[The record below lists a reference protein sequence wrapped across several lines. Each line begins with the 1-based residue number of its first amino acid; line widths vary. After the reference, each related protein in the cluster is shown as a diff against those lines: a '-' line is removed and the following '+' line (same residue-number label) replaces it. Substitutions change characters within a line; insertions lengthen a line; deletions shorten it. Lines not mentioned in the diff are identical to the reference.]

1 MIISQM
7 VFSQSIPRM
16 LEMADTLYKS
26 HRYLDAIEFYDKI
39 TNIDKENYM
48 ARYRL
53 GICYKETLQYEK
65 AMDVLLKLGN
75 IPGHNFRAKSL
86 YYYANLLRLD
96 SRFRD
101 ADSVYNYLIA
111 VPDADPDLIELARKQ
126 REGCLVA
133 LRQQKVERGFKVNLF
148 DEINSKFHDFGAI
161 LNPMNKHIV
170 FASTRNLHEGQYEG
184 NQYDGLLPD
193 LVAYENRRGDRYR
206 NATNDQDFGDLN
218 THWAEG
224 SGSFTGD
231 GKTFYFTT
239 CHGEGGSDCMVM
251 VSYLEGDQWT
261 TPEPLNEYV
270 NEPGF
275 ENKQPFVTKGGDT
288 LFFCSNRPGGL
299 GSSDIWMS
307 LKGLEKE
314 SWTPAINMG
323 AVINS
328 PEEEISPYYSS
339 AFNCLIFAS
348 DGHVGY
354 GGYDLY
360 LAKGKSFFEP
370 EIYNLGYP
378 FNSTVDD
385 IYFNISDTVGFMASN
400 RGDHHIL
407 DIYHFAVNDEPLFLS
422 LLISG
427 ESLIHSRIVSRFRDI
442 RSLDLVTFRVE
453 DYQGFEFFEPIRR
466 EKPKPKLVREAK
478 NLDSLRLL
486 AEAKADSMRLVSQSL
501 SSSEPQSLSQ
511 PSSGSLSNSSILG
524 ALSED
529 QRAFEHLYFG
539 YGLHQLRPEAESALD
554 DLIQQLNG
562 QPFEKIMVLAYTD
575 TIGNEKSNM
584 SLSEKRGSSVYKY
597 LVANGIPDEK
607 IQVVARGE
615 VNQPADHWFK
625 RILNRRVEII
635 VQAEPAVNLNRAKPF
650 IVRKAI
656 SLEGIADLFGLSL
669 EDVRKWNGKQP
680 PVLPPGS
687 TIRIYE
693 MAKKPTVKFFIAEED
708 LDMFASDLGG

>member
-1 MIISQM
+1 
-7 VFSQSIPRM
+7 
-16 LEMADTLYKS
+16 
-26 HRYLDAIEFYDKI
+26 
-39 TNIDKENYM
+39 
-48 ARYRL
+48 
-53 GICYKETLQYEK
+53 
-65 AMDVLLKLGN
+65 
-75 IPGHNFRAKSL
+75 
-86 YYYANLLRLD
+86 
-96 SRFRD
+96 
-101 ADSVYNYLIA
+101 
-111 VPDADPDLIELARKQ
+111 
-126 REGCLVA
+126 
-133 LRQQKVERGFKVNLF
+133 
-148 DEINSKFHDFGAI
+148 
-161 LNPMNKHIV
+161 
-170 FASTRNLHEGQYEG
+170 
-184 NQYDGLLPD
+184 
-193 LVAYENRRGDRYR
+193 
-206 NATNDQDFGDLN
+206 
-218 THWAEG
+218 
-224 SGSFTGD
+224 
-231 GKTFYFTT
+231 
-239 CHGEGGSDCMVM
+239 MVM